1 LVRNIDGSFEAKHS
15 DTGLTWEDVN
25 APGQSPVFPSIT
37 MGTIEDPNLYAGSAV
52 TSHNANQVCSADFNN
67 VLISPLPPNWIFGN
81 IGTNDPEQLY
91 VALSDGTNTDVVE
104 HNDVNAATL
113 TSWQEW
119 NIELSDFTTV
129 NLDGIKKVYIG
140 LGDRDV
146 PVQGGLGTIYVDD
159 IRACP
164 PRCVPAFAQ
173 MSGDIAQPYDCTV
186 DEKDIRVFAADYLL
200 ADDFIASVVPS
211 GVLVAHWPLDTDYLD
226 YSGNGYNGAPVG
238 GASLIV
244 DTDRGGVL
252 SLVSDGDYVNCGNP
266 TDPCALDFGT
276 GDWTVSAW
284 VKTTMAGTGGDPD
297 KGVIYG
303 KGGDMGGG
311 HRYGLYVNEN
321 QNPAGHVNLVI
332 DDNAGDGIG
341 SSYNKIQFTGG
352 VFVSDGEWH
361 HVVGMRDGNDLRL
374 FIDGLPDG
382 TAAVPADYDLVGTHQ
397 HNAYIGAITN
407 HQADP
412 NGTVVYKDLQGS
424 IDDVRVYGYA
434 LSEGEVAYLATDA
447 GAGIHLPIISDAD
460 LYQGE
465 APGEQWINFKDYS
478 LIADQYLE
486 KLLWPTP

>member
-1 LVRNIDGSFEAKHS
+1 
-15 DTGLTWEDVN
+15 
-25 APGQSPVFPSIT
+25 

-52 TSHNANQVCSADFNN
+52 TSHNANQLCSADFNN

-104 HNDVNAATL
+104 HSDVNAATL

-146 PVQGGLGTIYVDD
+146 PVQGGSGAIYVDD

-173 MSGDIAQPYDCTV
+173 MTGDIAQPYDCTV

-211 GVLVAHWPLDTDYLD
+211 GSLVAHWPLDTDYLD

-238 GASLIV
+238 GAALIA
-244 DTDRGGVL
+244 DAERSQVL
-252 SLVSDGDYVNCGNP
+252 RLYNDGDYVNCGNP

-284 VKTTMAGTGGDPD
+284 VKTTMSGTGDGDAS

-303 KGGDMGGG
+303 KGGDQGGG

-321 QNPAGHVNLVI
+321 QGTQGRITLI
-332 DDNAGDGIG
+332 TDDNSDKVMVDGSVI
-341 SSYNKIQFTGG
+341 N
-352 VFVSDGEWH
+352 DGEWH
-361 HVVGMRDGNDLRL
+361 HVAGMRDGSDLRL
-374 FIDGLPDG
+374 YLDGLPDG
-382 TAAVPADYDLVGTHQ
+382 TDNLPAGYDLSGTHQ
-397 HNAYIGAITN
+397 HNAYIGAITA
-407 HQADP
+407 HADDP
-412 NGTVVYKDLQGS
+412 NGTVVYKYLQGS
-424 IDDVRVYGYA
+424 VDDVRVYEYA

-447 GAGIHLPIISDAD
+447 GAGIHFPIISDAD
-460 LYQGE
+460 LYKGEPQGQ
-465 APGEQWINFKDYS
+465 QWINFKDYS